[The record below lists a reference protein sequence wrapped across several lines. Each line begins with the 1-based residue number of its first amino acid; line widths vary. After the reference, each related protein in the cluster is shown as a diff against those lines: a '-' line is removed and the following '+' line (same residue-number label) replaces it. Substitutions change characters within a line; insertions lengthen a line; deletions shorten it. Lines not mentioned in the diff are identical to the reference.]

1 MLANRTIWLDG
12 SEFEP
17 FLYAPVGEDRN
28 GQIVTVLSTLARL
41 GLDPWKE
48 AAALAALGRDA
59 ASSRLGLLLSGFRD
73 VPALGRDHLSVAREL
88 AGLLPAL
95 SATVR
100 VPVEPLAVGSLMS
113 SRRFWVVVAALF
125 LLIQIMFLGAPNSG
139 P

>member
-1 MLANRTIWLDG
+1 MLANRTVWLDG

-48 AAALAALGRDA
+48 AAALAALGGDA
-59 ASSRLGLLLSGFRD
+59 AGSRLALLLSGFRD
-73 VPALGRDHLSVAREL
+73 VPALGRDHRTVAREL
-88 AGLLPAL
+88 ADLLPAR
-95 SATVR
+95 STTVGA
-100 VPVEPLAVGSLMS
+100 PVEPLAIGSLTS
-113 SRRFWVVVAALF
+113 STQFWVVVAVVF
-125 LLIQIMFLGAPNSG
+125 VLIQMMFLVTSHSG

>member
-1 MLANRTIWLDG
+1 MLANRTVWLDG

-48 AAALAALGRDA
+48 AAALAALGGDA
-59 ASSRLGLLLSGFRD
+59 AGSRLALLLSAFRD
-73 VPALGRDHLSVAREL
+73 VPALGRDHRSVAREL
-88 AGLLPAL
+88 AGLLPAR
-95 SATVR
+95 STTVGA
-100 VPVEPLAVGSLMS
+100 PVEPLAIGSLTS
-113 SRRFWVVVAALF
+113 STQFWVVVAVVF
-125 LLIQIMFLGAPNSG
+125 VLIQMMFLVTSHSG

>member
-125 LLIQIMFLGAPNSG
+125 LLIQIMILGAPNSG